1 MSAPPTGQ
9 RGEARRL
16 GRMFVGRLPS
26 KPPGR
31 VHMALDL
38 SVFVA
43 WCSLTALSWGAM
55 PPLLTLAMFVLLLG
69 AVLRTLG
76 NLALYHRWGGRPP
89 RRAATPGVR
98 PVVGRLLDSAPRA
111 YSTDGVADGAVGMV
125 LVDGVRPG
133 AEHRRRRGRA
143 LLRPGRR
150 LPPRGRSPGRA
161 QPERLGYSP
170 GCVGGSV
177 LRALHPEGG

>member
-1 MSAPPTGQ
+1 MSAPPTGW
-9 RGEARRL
+9 RGDARRL
-16 GRMFVGRLPS
+16 GRMLVGPPPS

-76 NLALYHRWGGRPP
+76 NLVLYHRWGG
-89 RRAATPGVR
+89 G
-98 PVVGRLLDSAPRA
+98 
-111 YSTDGVADGAVGMV
+111 
-125 LVDGVRPG
+125 RPG
-133 AEHRRRRGRA
+133 E
-143 LLRPGRR
+143 LLRLASG
-150 LPPRGRSPGRA
+150 LLSGGF
-161 QPERLGYSP
+161 LGLLIAHVVQMGLQTGQWGWFWWT
-170 GCVGGSV
+170 GCV
-177 LRALHPEGG
+177 LALSTVVAVAGHYYGHGEGPHPEDGPSAGRNPSD